1 MTSYRVELAPLPCTV
16 HLNGLSKVKI
26 GSEGEKEVMIKKEGT
41 QQDRQS
47 VPFFSFDANLFPFWL
62 GKGKHGW
69 PVESLLAWPDRLIHT
84 ELGLYWVNS

>member
-16 HLNGLSKVKI
+16 YLNGLSKVKI

-47 VPFFSFDANLFPFWL
+47 VPFFHLMPICSLF
-62 GKGKHGW
+62 
-69 PVESLLAWPDRLIHT
+69 
-84 ELGLYWVNS
+84 GLVRGNMDGR